1 MSKRPTAPCVLLVA
15 KPAFDRHGIYP
26 KISWKIDANSRAYIA
41 KKQMLSYLYGE
52 HDAIILATRQK
63 HCVFTQDI
71 KIYGE

>member
-1 MSKRPTAPCVLLVA
+1 MLLVA

-52 HDAIILATRQK
+52 HASILAARQK
-63 HCVFTQDI
+63 HCVFTQGI